1 MTDANAPCGLFYCG
15 GRCWFRVTGLTMV
28 YLVRI
33 VPTSA
38 AKPPAF
44 PRKNEGSEAT
54 LTTHKTTHQG
64 ARQRTRRRSMCKH
77 ARAWT
82 CRKAKATGQICEKP
96 WENQGFAAERT
107 GTEQPAKSLGKSKFK
122 NEAAQNPTRAAK
134 HFVRCLLHA
143 RAATLS
149 WTQNRLLAHP
159 HITGSFTRSHQILQ
173 GFTRSFTRSSF
184 SELHFSVR

>member
-1 MTDANAPCGLFYCG
+1 
-15 GRCWFRVTGLTMV
+15 MV

-82 CRKAKATGQICEKP
+82 CRKAKAIGQKCEKP
-96 WENQGFAAERT
+96 WENLWFCSTGFRKLTERT
-107 GTEQPAKSLGKSKFK
+107 GTELFDVFPNVSGEFK
-122 NEAAQNPTRAAK
+122 R
-134 HFVRCLLHA
+134 R
-143 RAATLS
+143 
-149 WTQNRLLAHP
+149 
-159 HITGSFTRSHQILQ
+159 
-173 GFTRSFTRSSF
+173 
-184 SELHFSVR
+184 

>member
-44 PRKNEGSEAT
+44 PRKNEGFEAT
-54 LTTHKTTHQG
+54 LATHWTTHQE
-64 ARQRTRRRSMCKH
+64 ARQRTRRRSTCKH

-82 CRKAKATGQICEKP
+82 CRKAKAIGQKCEKP
-96 WENQGFAAERT
+96 WENLWFCSGEDRNRT
-107 GTEQPAKSLGKSKFK
+107 FGCFPNVFWVVRILPLCSISIEVETMRRTTAS
-122 NEAAQNPTRAAK
+122 PTRA
-134 HFVRCLLHA
+134 
-143 RAATLS
+143 
-149 WTQNRLLAHP
+149 
-159 HITGSFTRSHQILQ
+159 
-173 GFTRSFTRSSF
+173 
-184 SELHFSVR
+184 